1 MPGIKDNKFY
11 YSETFCFSAAL
22 NFLLKAR
29 IFCPSTY
36 IFSTCAVPGVY
47 RRKLTYIWGMFA
59 YYNTIKALH
68 LIFVVTW
75 FAGLFYIPR
84 LFIYQLEAHLEA
96 EESKRHTLP
105 LLKLMTKRLWS
116 IITAPSAVLATGFA
130 VWLLV
135 LNPALLSQGWMHAKL
150 GFVVLLWAYHLK
162 CRGIMKQLQAD
173 QLVYTPQ
180 WMRLWNEGA
189 TVLLFAIVFA
199 VILRNA
205 FDALYALVGLIVL
218 VVFLMWGIKAYK
230 NYRARHPNA

>member
-1 MPGIKDNKFY
+1 MKHF
-11 YSETFCFSAAL
+11 
-22 NFLLKAR
+22 
-29 IFCPSTY
+29 
-36 IFSTCAVPGVY
+36 IFSSLEVFAQSKNFCSSTFKFSTLTDPGVY

-173 QLVYTPQ
+173 RIVYTPQ

>member
-1 MPGIKDNKFY
+1 M
-11 YSETFCFSAAL
+11 
-22 NFLLKAR
+22 
-29 IFCPSTY
+29 
-36 IFSTCAVPGVY
+36 
-47 RRKLTYIWGMFA
+47 TYIWGMFA

-135 LNPALLSQGWMHAKL
+135 LNPALLGQGWMHAKL

-205 FDALYALVGLIVL
+205 FDALYALAGLIVL

>member
-1 MPGIKDNKFY
+1 VKHFIFSSLEVFAQGKKFY
-11 YSETFCFSAAL
+11 TITF
-22 NFLLKAR
+22 K
-29 IFCPSTY
+29 
-36 IFSTCAVPGVY
+36 FSTLTDPGVY

-173 QLVYTPQ
+173 RIVYTPQ